1 MSFFNKNFKVN
12 LMKYTVKPVQTKKVK
27 VGLSI
32 LKVYFTELDRRAYNG
47 FINCFTIEVKYTHM
61 FKHD

>member
-1 MSFFNKNFKVN
+1 
-12 LMKYTVKPVQTKKVK
+12 MKYTVKPVQTKKVK
-27 VGLSI
+27 VGLAI